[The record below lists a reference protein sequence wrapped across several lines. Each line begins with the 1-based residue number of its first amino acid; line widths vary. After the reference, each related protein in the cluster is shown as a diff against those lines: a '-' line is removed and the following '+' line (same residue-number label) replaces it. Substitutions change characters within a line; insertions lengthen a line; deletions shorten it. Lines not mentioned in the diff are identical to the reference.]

1 MKRKAESLF
10 KRLIEYTKNENKG
23 SVVPQTLQPDGSSDD
38 KLQTVEPVRALKIK
52 GKTIGSRVPEVI
64 EEIAKRIAEILG
76 TSLGI
81 ETELSVKVREFYR
94 QHVSKDMIK
103 IINESNYGFDES
115 SKFGGVPNNDTQDV

>member
-103 IINESNYGFDES
+103 IINESN
-115 SKFGGVPNNDTQDV
+115 SKCIS